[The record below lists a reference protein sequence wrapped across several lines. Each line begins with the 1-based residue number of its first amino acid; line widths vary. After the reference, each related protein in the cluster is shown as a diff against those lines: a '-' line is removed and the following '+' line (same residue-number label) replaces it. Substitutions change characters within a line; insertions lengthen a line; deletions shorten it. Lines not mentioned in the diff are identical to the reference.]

1 MASVRLWAR
10 RLHKDFSSARRT
22 LCAPNEIPTSPPTIV
37 SCSVPPSPERDPLFP
52 SFHARHR
59 QRSLTFSHRG
69 HQASPA
75 PGPCPRLMLVFLT
88 NTLTS
93 PHSHDSHPTQG
104 ASLRALDSCSPRPV
118 SAAALSL
125 HICKKYLM
133 ETRNSCLLSARQ
145 DFGLDE
151 DTPVISSLCYT
162 TPNDLLPA

>member
-1 MASVRLWAR
+1 MASVRLWAW
-10 RLHKDFSSARRT
+10 RLHKDFSSACRT

-125 HICKKYLM
+125 AWDTEPGLSHCAVSQVTGRVVPLELCGEEASICL
-133 ETRNSCLLSARQ
+133 A
-145 DFGLDE
+145 
-151 DTPVISSLCYT
+151 PPAVSLES
-162 TPNDLLPA
+162 